1 MSKFHTPV
9 LLKEA
14 INALDVKKN
23 KQYIDATVGGGGHT
37 QEILK
42 RGGIVLGIDLDQEA
56 LDYVKDNFKLQIAN
70 FKLFLTKGNF
80 KDIDKIAHLNNF
92 SKVWGIIFDLG
103 VSSRQIDNAQRGFS
117 FLRQGPLDMRMD
129 KNSHV
134 TAEYLVNILGKG
146 ELYAIFNKLGQE
158 THARAISSVIASTRR
173 VKAIQTTGELSKV
186 VQKAYGINGEI
197 SDFTKNR
204 INQKVF
210 QALRIAVNNEL
221 ENIERA
227 LPKALELLESGG
239 KLVVLS
245 FHSLEDKIV
254 KEAFINFE
262 KQNMGKIITKKPI
275 TASEEEVNINPR
287 SKSAKLRVFEKN

>member
-129 KNSHV
+129 KNSPL

-158 THARAISSVIASTRR
+158 THARAISSVITSTRR
-173 VKAIQTTGELSKV
+173 VKAIQTTGELSDV

-210 QALRIAVNNEL
+210 QALRMAVNNEL
-221 ENIERA
+221 ENIEKA

>member
-221 ENIERA
+221 ENIEKA